1 MKPIQLVLGVLCIAG
16 ALCFDAGWGRGARAQ
31 NGDGTLDAL
40 LAQAADGSL
49 DAPLAQAT
57 DGSLD
62 APLAQAVDSEASTSD
77 TSVSADTMAADSA
90 AIAPAIPP
98 PVPQELRRTFGAHDL
113 PDDGGGAIELTWDPA
128 SASPEMVLN
137 LQRGPSANGPFKS
150 IAEVAAG
157 DGAFLDTTVVNG
169 TPYFYRIADGE
180 IPPVV
185 AEAKA
190 QWFNSKRFT
199 LFCILLLFLGLIA
212 VYLQLALRGKGL
224 FVRRIAGLDA
234 IEEAVGRATEMGK
247 PVLYVPGI
255 DDANNIQTIYS
266 MVILNSVSKMVAR
279 YDTELIV
286 PICKAFVVPLAE
298 ETVRAGYLDQGRPDG
313 FRSDNIRFLSD
324 EQFAFTAAVNGIMLR
339 ERPAAN
345 IFLGSFFAES
355 LMLAETGFT
364 TGAIQIA
371 GTANIHQLPFFVV
384 ACDYTMIGEEF
395 FATSAYLSREPML
408 IGTLKASDAMKV
420 AIMIVLIL
428 GAILATA
435 GNTTLN
441 NLLIVQ

>member
-1 MKPIQLVLGVLCIAG
+1 MKLLFLLLGLLAFAG
-16 ALCFDAGWGRGARAQ
+16 VSSAQ
-31 NGDGTLDAL
+31 NEIVPGET
-40 LAQAADGSL
+40 ADSV
-49 DAPLAQAT
+49 
-57 DGSLD
+57 
-62 APLAQAVDSEASTSD
+62 AVDS
-77 TSVSADTMAADSA
+77 MLAA
-90 AIAPAIPP
+90 PP
-98 PVPQELRRTFGAHDL
+98 PLPIPESLSRSFAAYDL
-113 PDDGGGAIELTWDPA
+113 PNDGGGAIELRWDPSEA
-128 SASPEMVLN
+128 TPEMVLR
-137 LQRGPSANGPFKS
+137 LQRGLSADGPFES
-150 IAEVAAG
+150 IAEVNAEQG
-157 DGAFLDTTVVNG
+157 VYLDTAAVANG
-169 TPYFYRIADGE
+169 TPYYYRIADGGL
-180 IPPVV
+180 PPVV
-185 AEAKA
+185 AQSSP
-190 QWFNSKRFT
+190 QWFNNKRFV
-199 LFCILLLFLGLIA
+199 LFCILVLFLGLVAI
-212 VYLQLALRGKGL
+212 YLQLALRGKGL
-224 FVRRIAGLDA
+224 FIRRIAGLDA
-234 IEEAVGRATEMGK
+234 MEEAVGRATEMGK

-266 MVILNSVSKMVAR
+266 MAILNSVAKMVAR

-313 FRSDNIRFLSD
+313 FRPDNVRFLSD

-408 IGTLKASDAMKV
+408 VGTLKASDAMKV
-420 AIMIVLIL
+420 IIIVFLIL
-428 GAILATA
+428 GTILATA

-441 NLLIVQ
+441 NLLVVQ

>member
-1 MKPIQLVLGVLCIAG
+1 VKPIFILLFGLLGIAG
-16 ALCFDAGWGRGARAQ
+16 VSGAQMTSTESASENALFAQGAES
-31 NGDGTLDAL
+31 
-40 LAQAADGSL
+40 SL
-49 DAPLAQAT
+49 EDVA
-57 DGSLD
+57 
-62 APLAQAVDSEASTSD
+62 
-77 TSVSADTMAADSA
+77 AADSA
-90 AIAPAIPP
+90 QVDSLAPAVPVVVAP
-98 PVPQELRRTFGAHDL
+98 PVPQSLRRSFAAHDF
-113 PDDGGGAIELTWDPA
+113 PNDGGGVIELTWDTTGT
-128 SASPEMVLN
+128 SPDLILDV
-137 LQRGPSANGPFKS
+137 QRSLSVEGPFES
-150 IAEVAAG
+150 IAEVNAAQ
-157 DGAFLDTTVVNG
+157 GAYLDTATIANG
-169 TPYFYRIADGE
+169 TPYFYQISNGTL
-180 IPPVV
+180 PPV
-185 AEAKA
+185 AAQA
-190 QWFNSKRFT
+190 RPQWFNSDRFV
-199 LFCILLLFLGLIA
+199 LFCILLLFLGLVA

-224 FVRRIAGLDA
+224 FIRRIAGLDA
-234 IEEAVGRATEMGK
+234 MEEAVGRATEMGK

-266 MVILNSVSKMVAR
+266 MAILNSVAKMVAR

-313 FRSDNIRFLSD
+313 FRPDNIRFLSD

-408 IGTLKASDAMKV
+408 VGTLKASDAMKFI
-420 AIMIVLIL
+420 IMVFLIV
-428 GAILATA
+428 GAILATT

>member
-1 MKPIQLVLGVLCIAG
+1 MKLLFLLLGLLCAVAG
-16 ALCFDAGWGRGARAQ
+16 VSSAQ
-31 NGDGTLDAL
+31 NE
-40 LAQAADGSL
+40 
-49 DAPLAQAT
+49 
-57 DGSLD
+57 
-62 APLAQAVDSEASTSD
+62 AVSEGA
-77 TSVSADTMAADSA
+77 VLADSVAIDTTLA
-90 AIAPAIPP
+90 APP
-98 PVPQELRRTFGAHDL
+98 PPPIPSLPPTLGRSFAAHDM
-113 PDDGGGAIELTWDPA
+113 PNDGGGAIELRWDTTGTT
-128 SASPEMVLN
+128 SEMVLQ
-137 LQRGPSANGPFKS
+137 LQRGLSANGPFES
-150 IAEVAAG
+150 IAQVNAAQ
-157 DGAFLDTTVVNG
+157 GAYLDTASVANG
-169 TPYFYRIADGE
+169 TPYYYRIADGAL
-180 IPPVV
+180 PPVV
-185 AEAKA
+185 AQSSP
-190 QWFNSKRFT
+190 QWFNSDRFV
-199 LFCILLLFLGLIA
+199 LFCILILFLGLVA

-224 FVRRIAGLDA
+224 FIRRIAGLDA
-234 IEEAVGRATEMGK
+234 MEEAVGRATEMGK

-266 MVILNSVSKMVAR
+266 MAILNSVAKMVAR

-313 FRSDNIRFLSD
+313 FRPDNVRFLSD

-408 IGTLKASDAMKV
+408 VGTLKASDAMKV
-420 AIMIVLIL
+420 IIIVFLIL
-428 GAILATA
+428 GTILASA